1 MQQCGQ
7 RQNLCARTERYCI
20 MMNRIDL
27 RGSRKISHVVPP
39 AGPRCTGEVVH
50 HAPGSFLPFGK
61 CSLLLTVVL
70 AALWMSGCKPATA
83 VQATELRPRSADYIV
98 RRVARHQVSAHWL
111 SGRARIDFDG
121 EGGHE
126 RISAVIRLQRDS
138 ALMLAFR
145 KYNVE
150 AARVLVRPDSIF
162 VLDRLNKQYL
172 ADDIGLLRRRFGLP
186 FGFQELQMLL
196 LGNPVLPGTQ
206 YEARID
212 SVWYVIESDGRRYD
226 GAWWFGPDWRLRKMR
241 LYDPLRDEELICRL
255 DAWQPDE
262 GGTLFSYLRTLEV
275 FTPATGAWQVTI
287 HFSKVTLDEPKSLKF
302 EIPEHYTKVE

>member
-1 MQQCGQ
+1 MVEV
-7 RQNLCARTERYCI
+7 ARR
-20 MMNRIDL
+20 D
-27 RGSRKISHVVPP
+27 
-39 AGPRCTGEVVH
+39 AGG
-50 HAPGSFLPFGK
+50 FLPFGK
-61 CSLLLTVVL
+61 CSLLLPVVL

-83 VQATELRPRSADYIV
+83 VQATELKPRSADYIL
-98 RRVARHQVSAHWL
+98 RRVARHQVPARWL

-126 RISAVIRLQRDS
+126 RINAVIRLQRDS

-172 ADDIGLLRRRFGLP
+172 ADDIGFLRRRLGLP
-186 FGFQELQMLL
+186 FGFQELQMLV
-196 LGNPVLPGTQ
+196 LGNPVLPGTR

-212 SVWYVIESDGRRYD
+212 SVWYVLESDGRRYD

-241 LYDPLRDEELICRL
+241 LYDPLRDEELIYRL

-275 FTPATGAWQVTI
+275 FTPATGAWQVSMR
-287 HFSKVTLDEPKSLKF
+287 FSKVTLDEPKSLKF